1 MNKNLQNN
9 RKKIKFGNMTTMTD
23 HISIIQTL
31 KSTIIVPDDTTNGKY
46 NLNQKAEC
54 YEIHRLRYNYLHMW
68 IKLHIYNLV
77 LLRIV
82 L

>member
-23 HISIIQTL
+23 HISILQTL

-46 NLNQKAEC
+46 NLIQKAEM
-54 YEIHRLRYNYLHMW
+54 L
-68 IKLHIYNLV
+68 
-77 LLRIV
+77 
-82 L
+82 